1 VAIRQRVAFSSSP
14 LKGRLFLGLTTILRR
29 FALVGAAA
37 ALMAG
42 CSDSRTQI
50 RIVGS
55 STVFPFTTAV
65 AENFNRN
72 NPEYLAPIVE
82 STGTGGGIKLFCAG
96 LGSRFP
102 DVANASRRIK
112 PGELEDCRKNG
123 ALDVVEIRIGVDG
136 LVLAQ
141 GKGGTPLNL
150 SLRDVYAALAATPFG
165 RKQTARTWQDVNPA
179 LPPIRIE
186 VLGPPP
192 TSGTRDSFN
201 ELYMLAGCDTD
212 PAMKALK
219 KLDEKRHKE
228 VCEKIREDGHFVE
241 AGENDNL
248 IVQKLGANPNAIGAF
263 GFSFLEANLDT
274 LRDVPIDGVPANA
287 ATIADNSYPASRPLY
302 IYVKAQHV
310 KAIRGLREFLDEYV
324 SERAFG
330 PGGYLQRRGL
340 VPSPEAIRAENRARA
355 EALTPLRAEDLG

>member
-1 VAIRQRVAFSSSP
+1 MLQSHQSARP
-14 LKGRLFLGLTTILRR
+14 GLRR
-29 FALVGAAA
+29 AFVLGASIATV
-37 ALMAG
+37 LLLAG

-82 STGTGGGIKLFCAG
+82 ATGTGGGIKLFCEG
-96 LGSRFP
+96 LGSRYP
-102 DVANASRRIK
+102 DVANASRRMK
-112 PGELEDCRKNG
+112 SSELEDCQKNG
-123 ALDVVEIRIGVDG
+123 ARDIVEVKVGIDGVVV
-136 LVLAQ
+136 VQ

-150 SLRDVYAALAATPFG
+150 RLRDVYAALAAEPFG
-165 RKQTARTWQDVNPA
+165 QKQTARTWKDVNPE
-179 LPPIRIE
+179 LPAIRIE

-192 TSGTRDSFN
+192 TSGTRDAFN
-201 ELYMLAGCDTD
+201 ELYMVAGCETD

-219 KLDEKRHKE
+219 KSDEAKHKSI
-228 VCEKIREDGHFVE
+228 CNKIREDGAFVE

-248 IVQKLGANPNAIGAF
+248 IVQKLGANPRAVGVL
-263 GFSFLEANLDT
+263 GFSFLERNLDT
-274 LRDVPIDGVPANA
+274 LRDVPIDGVPANYQ
-287 ATIADNSYPASRPLY
+287 TISDFSYPASRPLY

-310 KAIRGLREFLDEYV
+310 KAIRGLREFLDEYT
-324 SERAFG
+324 SERAWG

-340 VPSPEAIRAENRARA
+340 VPAPDAVRAENQARA
-355 EALTPLRAEDLG
+355 AGLVALTPEDLA

>member
-1 VAIRQRVAFSSSP
+1 MRSP
-14 LKGRLFLGLTTILRR
+14 LKAGVSLNGLGVFRRL
-29 FALVGAAA
+29 ALIGAA
-37 ALMAG
+37 LTVLAG

-72 NPEYLAPIVE
+72 NPDYLAPIVE
-82 STGTGGGIKLFCAG
+82 ATGTGGGIKLFCAG

-102 DVANASRRIK
+102 DVVNASRRMK
-112 PGELEDCRKNG
+112 PGELEDCVQNG
-123 ALDVVEIRIGVDG
+123 ARDVVEVKVGIDG

-141 GKGGTPLNL
+141 GKGGTPINL

-165 RKQTARTWQDVNPA
+165 RKQTARTWKDVNPS
-179 LPPIRIE
+179 LPDVRIE
-186 VLGPPP
+186 FLGPPP

-201 ELYMLAGCDTD
+201 DLYMVAGCETD

-219 KLDEKRHKE
+219 KTDEARHKSI
-228 VCEKIREDGHFVE
+228 CNKIREDNVFVE

-248 IVQKLGANPNAIGAF
+248 IVQKIGANPNAIGAF

-274 LRDVPIDGVPANA
+274 LRDVPIDGVPANLQ
-287 ATIADNSYPASRPLY
+287 TISDFSYPASRPMY

-310 KAIRGLREFLDEYV
+310 KAIRGLREFLDEYT
-324 SERAFG
+324 SERAWG

-340 VPSPEAIRAENRARA
+340 VPAPDAVRTENRERSDRLV
-355 EALTPLRAEDLG
+355 ALTAADLG

>member
-1 VAIRQRVAFSSSP
+1 
-14 LKGRLFLGLTTILRR
+14 LRR
-29 FALVGAAA
+29 LPRYRAIALAAA
-37 ALMAG
+37 ALGLLAS

-65 AENFNRN
+65 SENFSRN

-82 STGTGGGIKLFCAG
+82 ATGTGGGIKLFCAG

-112 PGELEDCRKNG
+112 ISEFNDCVKNG
-123 ALDVVEIRIGVDG
+123 ASQVVEIQVGIDG

-141 GKGGTPLNL
+141 AKNGQRFDLT
-150 SLRDVYAALAATPFG
+150 LRDVYMALAAEPLG
-165 RKQTARTWQDVNPA
+165 RPQKARTWRDVNPK
-179 LPPIRIE
+179 LPAIRIE
-186 VLGPPP
+186 VIGPPP

-201 ELYMLAGCDTD
+201 ELYMEAGCLTE
-212 PAMKALK
+212 PAMLALK
-219 KLDEKRHKE
+219 QSDEDRFKT
-228 VCEKIREDGHFVE
+228 VCNKVREDGVYVE

-248 IVQKLGANPNAIGAF
+248 IVQKLAANPNAIGAF
-263 GFSFLEANLDT
+263 GFSFLNANLDT
-274 LRDVPIDGVPANA
+274 LRDVPLNGVPANYE
-287 ATIADNSYPASRPLY
+287 TISNRTYPAARAMF

-310 KAIRGLREFLDEYV
+310 KAIRGLREFLDEYT
-324 SERAFG
+324 SDRAWA

-340 VPSPEAIRAENRARA
+340 VPAPEAVRAENRARA
-355 EALTPLRAEDLG
+355 TDLTALTAEELA